1 MRGKN
6 MERNIEIMDK
16 LYSYV
21 LAKENE
27 VVIKEYFVDNIT
39 FDNLRDCLIGNAKIL
54 EEDFEKQIYVVTV
67 DSCINNINGALIV
80 IQRVNNNKLSLAGY
94 AREGWINQHTAEKAI
109 LKIIEQI
116 KSKYKEC
123 ALL

>member
-1 MRGKN
+1 
-6 MERNIEIMDK
+6 MERNIEIIDK
-16 LYSYV
+16 LHSYV
-21 LAKENE
+21 WAKENE
-27 VVIKEYFVDNIT
+27 IVIKEYFVDNIT

-67 DSCINNINGALIV
+67 DSGINNMNGALIV
-80 IQRVNNNKLSLAGY
+80 IQRVDNNKLSLAGY

-116 KSKYKEC
+116 KSKSKEC

>member
-1 MRGKN
+1 MERN
-6 MERNIEIMDK
+6 MERNIEIIDK
-16 LYSYV
+16 LHSYV
-21 LAKENE
+21 WAKENE
-27 VVIKEYFVDNIT
+27 IVIKEYFVDNIT

-67 DSCINNINGALIV
+67 DSGINNMNGALIV
-80 IQRVNNNKLSLAGY
+80 IQRVDNNKLSLAGY

>member
-1 MRGKN
+1 
-6 MERNIEIMDK
+6 MERNIEIIDK
-16 LYSYV
+16 LHSYV
-21 LAKENE
+21 WAKENE
-27 VVIKEYFVDNIT
+27 IVIKEYFVDNIT

-67 DSCINNINGALIV
+67 DSGINNMNGALIV
-80 IQRVNNNKLSLAGY
+80 IQRVDNNKLSLAGY

-123 ALL
+123 LYCRE